1 MVLGDCSVC
10 GENRELRAGM
20 CVSHYTAAWREKM
33 STVQCKVDG
42 CERGVK
48 CRMMCESHYNKV
60 RKRERSAEKLEKKR
74 ELEHS
79 QQAIEK
85 IKWEERKR
93 IIHALRIKI
102 CKDCQS
108 ERSIH
113 PKCYGLKEAISALMN
128 LEVKN
133 VYE

>member
-1 MVLGDCSVC
+1 MVSGTCSVC

-20 CVSHYTAAWREKM
+20 CVPHYSAAWREKM
-33 STVQCKVDG
+33 STVKCKVEG
-42 CERGVK
+42 CELGVK
-48 CRMMCESHYNKV
+48 SRMMCNPHYSKV
-60 RKRERSAEKLEKKR
+60 RRSERSAETLKKKR
-74 ELEHS
+74 ELEYS
-79 QQAIEK
+79 QQVIEN

-93 IIHALRIKI
+93 VIHALRIKV